1 MYQDSIDTLNIQ
13 NKIRIMNLMRRSQ
26 VYNYKILDFMLY
38 YTEMNFENL
47 SYEDILKIVM
57 TNIGAAKMIP
67 YEILFRIRN
76 RFNKENDLRPSLII
90 LTLAVFIRA
99 KLMFTEP
106 LYENAFKRIQDP
118 DFIRALQPREIV
130 MILNYYSKSKYRDQ
144 QLFDSLFQE
153 LINNIQS
160 VNKIYMKILLL
171 TLADLNYPDKET
183 YAELYKTFNMLMKAE
198 EKSFTEIVP
207 DLEEEEY
214 IQVIPEYIGVKPD
227 LDPLLEKASSD
238 S

>member
-1 MYQDSIDTLNIQ
+1 
-13 NKIRIMNLMRRSQ
+13 MRRSQ

-47 SYEDILKIVM
+47 SYEDLLKIVM
-57 TNIGAAKMIP
+57 TNIGAAKVTP

-76 RFNKENDLRPSLII
+76 RFNKQNDLRPSLII

-99 KLMFTEP
+99 KLMFAEP

-118 DFIRALQPREIV
+118 DVIRSLQPREIV

-144 QLFDSLFQE
+144 QLFDALFQE

-160 VNKIYMKILLL
+160 VDKIYMKILLL
-171 TLADLNYPDKET
+171 ALADLNYQDKET

-198 EKSFTEIVP
+198 EKPFGENIP

-214 IQVIPEYIGVKPD
+214 MQVIPEYIGTDKPD
-227 LDPLLEKASSD
+227 LADRLLNNNTSS
-238 S
+238 

>member
-1 MYQDSIDTLNIQ
+1 
-13 NKIRIMNLMRRSQ
+13 
-26 VYNYKILDFMLY
+26 MLY
-38 YTEMNFENL
+38 YTEMNLENL
-47 SYEDILKIVM
+47 TYEDLLKIVM
-57 TNIGAAKMIP
+57 TNIAAAKVMP

-76 RFNKENDLRPSLII
+76 RFNKQNNLRPSLII

-99 KLMFTEP
+99 RLMFMEP
-106 LYENAFKRIQDP
+106 LFENAFKRIQDP
-118 DFIRALQPREIV
+118 DFISSLRPREIV

-160 VNKIYMKILLL
+160 VDKIYMKILLL
-171 TLADLNYPDKET
+171 ALADLNYPDKET

-198 EKSFTEIVP
+198 QKPFSDIIP

-214 IQVIPEYIGVKPD
+214 IQVIPEYIGEKPE
-227 LDPLLEKASSD
+227 LDPLFDNTS
-238 S
+238 

>member
-1 MYQDSIDTLNIQ
+1 
-13 NKIRIMNLMRRSQ
+13 MRRSQ

-47 SYEDILKIVM
+47 SYEDLLKIVM
-57 TNIGAAKMIP
+57 TNIGAAKVTP

-76 RFNKENDLRPSLII
+76 RFNKQNDLRPSLII

-99 KLMFTEP
+99 KLMFAEP

-118 DFIRALQPREIV
+118 DVIRSLQPREIV

-160 VNKIYMKILLL
+160 VDKIYMKILLL
-171 TLADLNYPDKET
+171 ALADLNYQDKET

-198 EKSFTEIVP
+198 DKPFGENIP

-214 IQVIPEYIGVKPD
+214 MQVIPEYIGTDKPD
-227 LDPLLEKASSD
+227 LAGPLLNNNTSS
-238 S
+238 

>member
-1 MYQDSIDTLNIQ
+1 
-13 NKIRIMNLMRRSQ
+13 MRRSQ

-47 SYEDILKIVM
+47 SYEDLLKIVM
-57 TNIGAAKMIP
+57 TNIGAAKVTP

-76 RFNKENDLRPSLII
+76 RFNKQNDLRPSLII

-99 KLMFTEP
+99 KLMFAEP

-118 DFIRALQPREIV
+118 DVIRSLQPREIV

-160 VNKIYMKILLL
+160 VDKIYMKILLL
-171 TLADLNYPDKET
+171 ALADLNYQDKET

-198 EKSFTEIVP
+198 DKPFGENIP

-214 IQVIPEYIGVKPD
+214 MQVIPEYIGTDKPD
-227 LDPLLEKASSD
+227 LADPLLNNNTSS
-238 S
+238 